1 MTLAQRFEASEI
13 FRLLRG
19 RVVVSC
25 QASTAS
31 DDPMNHLDTLVRM
44 AAAVLRGGAGG
55 LRAEGVGCVGA
66 FRKITEL
73 PLIGLIKAYDVNGD
87 VYITRDFVSARA
99 VSEAGAD
106 VVALDCTRRRLQEA
120 EPWPELIGRIHGEM
134 GRPVCADIA
143 TIEDAVAAQEAG
155 ADAVASTLYGYTA
168 ETVGTRTVSWA
179 LIEELIARMTIPVIV
194 EGHIT
199 EPAEVRRALEMGAHC
214 VVVGS
219 AITRPESIAA
229 RFVRAAED

>member
-1 MTLAQRFEASEI
+1 
-13 FRLLRG
+13 LLRG
-19 RVVVSC
+19 RLIVSC
-25 QASTAS
+25 QASGDP
-31 DDPMNHLDTLVRM
+31 DDPMNDVDTLVRM

-55 LRAEGVGCVGA
+55 LRAEGVGCIGA

-73 PLIGLIKAYDVNGD
+73 PLIGLMKTYDASGD
-87 VYITRDFVSARA
+87 VYITRDFASAYA

-120 EPWPELIGRIHGEM
+120 EPWPELIGRIHEEL

-143 TIEDAVAAQEAG
+143 TIDDAVAAQDAG
-155 ADAVASTLYGYTA
+155 ADAIASTLYGYTT
-168 ETVGTRTVSWA
+168 ETAGSRTVSWA
-179 LIEELIARMTIPVIV
+179 LIEEMIARVTVPVIV
-194 EGHIT
+194 EGHVSQP
-199 EPAEVRRALEMGAHC
+199 EEVRRALDMGAHA

-229 RFVRAAED
+229 RLVRAAED

>member
-1 MTLAQRFEASEI
+1 
-13 FRLLRG
+13 
-19 RVVVSC
+19 
-25 QASTAS
+25 
-31 DDPMNHLDTLVRM
+31 MNHLDTLVRM
-44 AAAVLRGGAGG
+44 AGAVLRGGAGG
-55 LRAEGVGCVGA
+55 LRAEGVERIGA

-73 PLIGLIKAYDVNGD
+73 PLIGLIKAYDANGD
-87 VYITRDFVSARA
+87 VYITRDFALARA

-106 VVALDCTRRRLQEA
+106 VVALDCTSRRLQEA
-120 EPWPELIGRIHGEM
+120 EPWPELIGRIHGEL

-155 ADAVASTLYGYTA
+155 ADAVASTLYGYTFETA
-168 ETVGTRTVSWA
+168 ERRTVSWA
-179 LIEELIARMTIPVIV
+179 LIEELIGRMTIPVIV

-199 EPAEVRRALEMGAHC
+199 QPAEVRRALEMGAHC

-229 RFVRAAED
+229 RFVRAAEG